1 MTTTPTLRAPLAG
14 MLRHEIMN
22 EARRVLRDPAYTAP
36 AIGFPTAFYLLFT
49 FVLPMARGNPAMAEM
64 LFVNYL
70 TFGVIGAMLFGT
82 ALPLSQDRDQG
93 VLKLKRTTPQ
103 PFAVYVAGKLAAAG
117 MLAAAV
123 IAVMVAVAVGA
134 GGVSFDAATWTKL
147 LASQFVGGIAFGALG
162 LAIGAAF
169 RGNAA
174 PGVVN
179 LVFLP
184 TAALGGLWFPMSFMP
199 GFVQVLALFLPTFH
213 YGELAR
219 VAAGIGGQAVW
230 MSLAGIIGW
239 TAIGVL
245 IAWWALRR
253 RPF

>member
-1 MTTTPTLRAPLAG
+1 L
-14 MLRHEIMN
+14 
-22 EARRVLRDPAYTAP
+22 
-36 AIGFPTAFYLLFT
+36 
-49 FVLPMARGNPAMAEM
+49 
-64 LFVNYL
+64 
-70 TFGVIGAMLFGT
+70 
-82 ALPLSQDRDQG
+82 
-93 VLKLKRTTPQ
+93 
-103 PFAVYVAGKLAAAG
+103 
-117 MLAAAV
+117 
-123 IAVMVAVAVGA
+123 
-134 GGVSFDAATWTKL
+134 KL
-147 LASQFVGGIAFGALG
+147 LAAQVTGALAFGALG

-199 GFVQVLALFLPTFH
+199 GFVQVLALFLPTFN

-239 TAIGVL
+239 TTIGVL
-245 IAWWALRR
+245 IAWWAVRQHQLRIRVPARLHPGDEVETSGGQRQQSTRRSAVGRVEPQAKPDMRASLRR
-253 RPF
+253 RRNAHDGRSMRVLSRHATAATPSCGAT